1 MQVNVEESG
10 INKTYQVHSL
20 DDLTIMVKEVIGMY
34 AERFNREKEEI
45 VRQYFKDAAD
55 PDNREMRDTL
65 VDLIMDNHLL
75 QDALERSF
83 EESLMQNSNYDTVEE
98 LIDAVD
104 NLQDAIDTIYDT
116 AREWAN

>member
-20 DDLTIMVKEVIGMY
+20 DDLTVMVKEVIGMY

-45 VRQYFKDAAD
+45 VRQYFREAAD
-55 PDNREMRDTL
+55 PENCEMRDML
-65 VDLIMDNHLL
+65 FDLIMDNHLL
-75 QDALERSF
+75 QNRLEDSF
-83 EESLMQNSNYDTVEE
+83 EKSLMRGSNYTVEE

-104 NLQDAIDTIYDT
+104 NLQDAIDSIYDT
-116 AREWAN
+116 AREWVN

>member
-20 DDLTIMVKEVIGMY
+20 DDLTVMVKEVISMY
-34 AERFNREKEEI
+34 AERFNREMEEV
-45 VRQYFKDAAD
+45 VRQYFREAAD
-55 PDNREMRDTL
+55 PENREMRDML
-65 VDLIMDNHLL
+65 FDLIMDDHLL
-75 QDALERSF
+75 QSSLETSF
-83 EESLMQNSNYDTVEE
+83 EKSLMQNSNYDTVEE

-116 AREWAN
+116 VREWAN

>member
-20 DDLTIMVKEVIGMY
+20 DDLTVMVKEVIGMY

-45 VRQYFKDAAD
+45 VRQYFKEAAEL
-55 PDNREMRDTL
+55 DNREMRDTL
-65 VDLIMDNHLL
+65 VDLIMDNPLL
-75 QDALERSF
+75 RDLLESSF
-83 EESLMQNSNYDTVEE
+83 EESLMQDSDYDTVEE
-98 LIDAVD
+98 LIDATN

-116 AREWAN
+116 VREWAN